1 MNPYASFLGG
11 RKPVEVITGTAGR
24 LADIAAALGREGV
37 ERKPARNKWS
47 AREIICHLADTEL
60 VFAFRLRQAI
70 AQQNHVIQ
78 PFDQD
83 NWAANYSPYDI
94 QSALETFT
102 TVRAW
107 NLTFIRSLPPDAF
120 SRTLTHPE
128 RGSMTFQVLV
138 ETMAGHDLNHLRQL
152 DAIVAASASTSA
164 PANAPATA

>member
-11 RKPVEVITGTAGR
+11 RTPVVVITGTTDR
-24 LADIAAALGREGV
+24 LVGIAAALGREGV
-37 ERKPARNKWS
+37 ERKPAPNKWN

-70 AQQNHVIQ
+70 AEQDHVVQ

-83 NWAANYSPYDI
+83 NWATAYSVYDI
-94 QSALETFT
+94 QSALATFAM
-102 TVRAW
+102 VRAW

-152 DAIVAASASTSA
+152 DAIVAASSSA
-164 PANAPATA
+164 DANASATA